1 MTSVPLHFGIQ
12 TPQEG
17 ATYEALAAHWREAD
31 RLGYDSVW
39 LDDHFY
45 SVIRARS
52 ESQMDGWML
61 LAALARET
69 ERIRMGLLVAC
80 NGYRNPALAAKMA
93 ATIDVISEGRFLHGV
108 GCGWFEA
115 EYRGY
120 GYEFP
125 PIGIRLAQLD
135 EAIRLQKLLWTTE
148 KPSFE
153 GRFYTLDDAWAEP
166 RPVQQPHPPILIGGG
181 GEKVLLKLVARHA
194 SLWNHGGTVDELQHK
209 IEVLR
214 GHCAAEG
221 TDFDAIE
228 KTWFG
233 NVIIDSD
240 AARARSRLE
249 RVARAWRTTP
259 EKMASSQLVGTPE
272 AMIDQMHAYCEA
284 GITGFIGMFG
294 RVDDLRTTRL
304 VADKVLPAFR

>member
-1 MTSVPLHFGIQ
+1 MAAFPLHFGIQ

-17 ATYEALAAHWREAD
+17 TTYEALAAHWREAD
-31 RLGYDSVW
+31 ALGFDSIW

-69 ERIRMGLLVAC
+69 QQIQMGLLVAC
-80 NGYRNPALAAKMA
+80 NSYRNPALAAKMA
-93 ATIDVISEGRFLHGV
+93 ATIDVISDGRFVHGM
-108 GCGWFEA
+108 GCGWFEE

-125 PIGIRLAQLD
+125 SVGTRLAQLD
-135 EAIRLQKLLWTTE
+135 EALHLQKLLWTTE

-153 GRFYTLDDAWAEP
+153 GRFYSLKDAWAEP
-166 RPVQQPHPPILIGGG
+166 RPIRKPHPPILIGGG

-194 SLWNHGGTVDELQHK
+194 ALWNHGGTVEQLRHK
-209 IEVLR
+209 VDVLR
-214 GHCAAEG
+214 QHCASEG
-221 TDFDAIE
+221 TEIDAIE
-228 KTWFG
+228 RTWFG
-233 NVIIDSD
+233 NVIVDEDASRA
-240 AARARSRLE
+240 AARVERL
-249 RVARAWRTTP
+249 AKAWGTTP
-259 EKMASSQLVGTPE
+259 EKLEQSALAGTPE
-272 AMIDQMHAYCEA
+272 AVIDRMHEYLDV
-284 GITGFIGMFG
+284 GMTGFIGMFG

-304 VADKVLPAFR
+304 VGDKILPAFR